1 MGELPKSNAVA
12 DEHDSS
18 DDTGSDRES
27 HETSNLL
34 TNADLSQN
42 EKPLSIIIIYNNKNG
57 NNMSATFATLE
68 TRRNWAELT
77 QLLGWLPETVEN
89 WLIADRRVPSSLI
102 MIRKFIK
109 NYMRQLVRQVTCGV
123 ITLGTR
129 GFHACSRML
138 HPTHLWVKLQE
149 KPLVRSNVI

>member
-42 EKPLSIIIIYNNKNG
+42 EKPWPVIIIYNNKNG
-57 NNMSATFATLE
+57 NNM
-68 TRRNWAELT
+68 W
-77 QLLGWLPETVEN
+77 
-89 WLIADRRVPSSLI
+89 
-102 MIRKFIK
+102 
-109 NYMRQLVRQVTCGV
+109 
-123 ITLGTR
+123 
-129 GFHACSRML
+129 
-138 HPTHLWVKLQE
+138 HPHS
-149 KPLVRSNVI
+149 PL

>member
-1 MGELPKSNAVA
+1 MGELPKSNTVA

-18 DDTGSDRES
+18 NDTGSDGES

-57 NNMSATFATLE
+57 NNIYVTPTFTTLE

-77 QLLGWLPETVEN
+77 RLLGWLPGTVEKLAN
-89 WLIADRRVPSSLI
+89 SWPVSSP
-102 MIRKFIK
+102 
-109 NYMRQLVRQVTCGV
+109 V
-123 ITLGTR
+123 
-129 GFHACSRML
+129 A
-138 HPTHLWVKLQE
+138 
-149 KPLVRSNVI
+149 

>member
-42 EKPLSIIIIYNNKNG
+42 EKP
-57 NNMSATFATLE
+57 
-68 TRRNWAELT
+68 
-77 QLLGWLPETVEN
+77 
-89 WLIADRRVPSSLI
+89 
-102 MIRKFIK
+102 
-109 NYMRQLVRQVTCGV
+109 
-123 ITLGTR
+123 
-129 GFHACSRML
+129 
-138 HPTHLWVKLQE
+138 
-149 KPLVRSNVI
+149 